1 MGGGA
6 DQTGSKGAWQRSRR
20 GSIAGPI
27 PKTRPP
33 LYTSSSHPIRDAQR
47 GRACGLNL
55 IVASDTLPTSQ
66 TQRWKNC
73 QGVFVRT
80 GLVSNGNWTR
90 TFQRVR
96 DGGTAPK
103 GRRSP
108 LKSSGI
114 QGPRASLPV
123 TRSLVRGSPLWG
135 GCWFDAGCN
144 ARRGE
149 SPGRITVAG
158 KSCRAE
164 FLREFQRIGRS
175 TVGAGR
181 CRHRSKSASSSFGT
195 DRFRCWQIA
204 ALGRDDGMSLVAGCH
219 LNLLG

>member
-1 MGGGA
+1 MLSGPVFGTGLSRSGPRLHREGSPRNQRGSSPNQRQLPARTLARSFQPEEEASQRARSPEGGQLGGGA
-6 DQTGSKGAWQRSRR
+6 DQTGSKGAWQRRRR
-20 GSIAGPI
+20 GSIAGP
-27 PKTRPP
+27 RPNTQNH
-33 LYTSSSHPIRDAQR
+33 LYTSSSHPICDAQH

-80 GLVSNGNWTR
+80 GLVPNRNWTR

-114 QGPRASLPV
+114 QGLRASSPV
-123 TRSLVRGSPLWG
+123 TRSLVHSPPLWG
-135 GCWFDAGCN
+135 GC
-144 ARRGE
+144 
-149 SPGRITVAG
+149 
-158 KSCRAE
+158 
-164 FLREFQRIGRS
+164 
-175 TVGAGR
+175 
-181 CRHRSKSASSSFGT
+181 
-195 DRFRCWQIA
+195 
-204 ALGRDDGMSLVAGCH
+204 
-219 LNLLG
+219 